1 MALDAVRRPPAAG
14 RAAQLVV
21 LLHGV
26 GADGY
31 DLIDLAVPWVRGL
44 PQAAFLAPHAP
55 EPYDGA
61 PFGRQWF
68 SIVDRAPPV
77 LLAGARRAAAPLL
90 ATVDAELARLGLGP
104 EQVAFA
110 GFSQGAM
117 MALFAG
123 LQRRPAPRAVVAY
136 SGAWIPPERI
146 APRLPPVLLVHGEA
160 DEVVPWQRSLD
171 AERALRSLGVT
182 VETLWRS
189 GLGHGVDDAGLALG
203 GLFLQRAFAEDSVTR
218 A

>member
-1 MALDAVRRPPAAG
+1 MVLDAVRQGPATGNAE
-14 RAAQLVV
+14 QLIV

-31 DLIDLAVPWVRGL
+31 DLIDMAVPWTRGL

-68 SIVDRAPPV
+68 SVLDRTPAV
-77 LLAGARRAAAPLL
+77 MIAGARRATIPLL
-90 ATVDAELARLGLGP
+90 ETVNAELARLGLGP
-104 EQVAFA
+104 ENVALV

-117 MALFAG
+117 MALHAG
-123 LQRRPAPRAVVAY
+123 LQRSPAPRAVLAY
-136 SGAWIPPERI
+136 SGAFIPPERLNP
-146 APRLPPVLLVHGEA
+146 APPPVLLVHGEA
-160 DEVVPWQRSLD
+160 DEVVPWQRSLQ
-171 AERALRSLGVT
+171 AEQALRGLGVP
-182 VETLWRS
+182 VEALWRPR
-189 GLGHGVDDAGLALG
+189 LGHGVDDAGLAAG
-203 GLFLQRAFAEDSVTR
+203 GLFLQRAFSEVSVTR